1 MAQASTVQARAAVLR
16 QTNAPMTIET
26 IAVGPLAPGD
36 VLVRIRAASL
46 CHTDLEAIEGQLAVR
61 LPAVLGHEA
70 AGEIAA
76 RGADVTALAPGDRV
90 VLSWNPHCGHCFY
103 CERAQPILCTQFLA
117 NGPPAFHFDG
127 KPRLSCDAVPVH
139 QLMYLGGFAEYCVV
153 PAQSAIRVPDAMPFD
168 RAALLGCGVMT
179 GVGAATRIADLRW
192 GGVALVIGCGAVG
205 LSAIQGCRLAGAG
218 AIVACDPNPAR
229 RKLAGAF
236 GATHN
241 APPGDSA
248 PSAPPGGSATPAPP
262 GGSATPAPPGGD
274 PTIELVRSLTNGR
287 GADVV
292 IEAAGA
298 PGGFRL
304 SVEAVRPG
312 GQVVWL
318 GKTGVGEQL
327 AFRWGSLM
335 QEKRIT
341 RSSYGGARP
350 QQDFPLLAQAYLD
363 GRLNLD
369 DMISARIRLED
380 INHGFAALK
389 RGETVRSVIM
399 MEGVA

>member
-1 MAQASTVQARAAVLR
+1 MVQARAAVLR
-16 QTNAPMTIET
+16 QVNAPMTIET
-26 IAVGPLAPGD
+26 IEVGPLAPGD

-46 CHTDLEAIEGQLAVR
+46 CHTDLEAIEGQLAVK

-70 AGEIAA
+70 AGEIME
-76 RGADVTALAPGDRV
+76 RGADATELAPGDHV

-103 CERAQPILCTQFLA
+103 CERAQPILCTRYLA
-117 NGPPAFHFDG
+117 NGPLAFHFDG
-127 KPRLSCDAVPVH
+127 RPRLFCDGGPVH

-153 PAQSAIRVPDAMPFD
+153 PAQSAIRIPAAMPFD

-192 GGVALVIGCGAVG
+192 GAVAMVIGCGAVG

-218 AIVACDPNPAR
+218 AIIACDPNPAR
-229 RKLAGAF
+229 RELARVV
-236 GATHN
+236 GATHLTR
-241 APPGDSA
+241 ADHGEA
-248 PSAPPGGSATPAPP
+248 A
-262 GGSATPAPPGGD
+262 
-274 PTIELVRSLTNGR
+274 ELARSLTDGR

-292 IEAAGA
+292 IEAAGVPA
-298 PGGFRL
+298 GFRL
-304 SVEAVRPG
+304 SMEAVRPG
-312 GQVVWL
+312 GQVIWL
-318 GKTGVGEQL
+318 GKTAVGEQV

-350 QQDFPLLAQAYLD
+350 QQDFPLLAQAYLA

-369 DMISARIRLED
+369 DMISARIGLED
-380 INHGFAALK
+380 INDGFAALK
-389 RGETVRSVIM
+389 RGETVRSVILF
-399 MEGVA
+399 GDSP

>member
-1 MAQASTVQARAAVLR
+1 MARAGTVQASLVQARAAVLR

-26 IAVGPLAPGD
+26 IEVGPLAAGD
-36 VLVRIRAASL
+36 VLLRVRAASL
-46 CHTDLEAIEGQLAVR
+46 CHIDLEAIEGQLAVT

-70 AGEIAA
+70 AGEVVEA
-76 RGADVTALAPGDRV
+76 GADVTDLGVGDRV

-103 CERAQPILCTQFLA
+103 CEQAQPILCAQLLA
-117 NGPPAFHFDG
+117 NGPQAFHFDG
-127 KPRLSCDAVPVH
+127 RPRLSCEAVPVH

-153 PAQSAIRVPDAMPFD
+153 PAQSAIRVSDAMPFD

-192 GGVALVIGCGAVG
+192 GAVALVIGCGAVG
-205 LSAIQGCRLAGAG
+205 LSAIQGCRLAGVG
-218 AIVACDPNPAR
+218 AIIACDPNPAR
-229 RKLAGAF
+229 RQLASML
-236 GATHN
+236 GATH
-241 APPGDSA
+241 AVLSDA
-248 PSAPPGGSATPAPP
+248 AETVALA
-262 GGSATPAPPGGD
+262 
-274 PTIELVRSLTNGR
+274 RSLTAGR

-292 IEAAGA
+292 IEAAGMPA
-298 PGGFRL
+298 GFRL
-304 SVEAVRPG
+304 SLEAVRPG

-318 GKTGVGEQL
+318 GKTGVGAEV

-335 QEKRIT
+335 QEKHIT

-350 QQDFPLLAQAYLD
+350 AQDFPLLAQTYLD

-369 DMISARIRLED
+369 DMISARIGLAD
-380 INHGFAALK
+380 INEGFAALK

-399 MEGVA
+399 LAGAV

>member
-1 MAQASTVQARAAVLR
+1 MAQAGMVQARAAVLR
-16 QTNAPMTIET
+16 RTNAPMTIET
-26 IAVGPLAPGD
+26 IEVGPLAPGD
-36 VLVRIRAASL
+36 VLVRVRAASL
-46 CHTDLEAIEGQLAVR
+46 CHTDLEAIEGQLAVK

-70 AGEIAA
+70 AGEVVAV
-76 RGADVTALAPGDRV
+76 GADVAELGVGDRV
-90 VLSWNPHCGHCFY
+90 VLSWNPRCGHCFY
-103 CERAQPILCTQFLA
+103 CERAQPILCAQFLA
-117 NGPPAFHFDG
+117 NGPRGFHFDG
-127 KPRLSCDAVPVH
+127 RPRLACDAVPVH

-153 PAQSAIRVPDAMPFD
+153 PAQSAIRVPEAMPFD

-179 GVGAATRIADLRW
+179 GVGAAARIAGLRW
-192 GGVALVIGCGAVG
+192 GAVALVIGCGAVG
-205 LSAIQGCRLAGAG
+205 LSAVQGCRLAGAG
-218 AIVACDPNPAR
+218 AIIACDPNPAR
-229 RKLAGAF
+229 RQLACAL
-236 GATHN
+236 GATH
-241 APPGDSA
+241 AVAADEA
-248 PSAPPGGSATPAPP
+248 EAVALA
-262 GGSATPAPPGGD
+262 
-274 PTIELVRSLTNGR
+274 RSLTAGR

-292 IEAAGA
+292 IEAAGVPA
-298 PGGFRL
+298 GFRL

-318 GKTGVGEQL
+318 GKMGVGAEV

-350 QQDFPLLAQAYLD
+350 AQDFPLLARAYLD

-380 INHGFAALK
+380 INEGFAALK

-399 MEGVA
+399 LEGTA